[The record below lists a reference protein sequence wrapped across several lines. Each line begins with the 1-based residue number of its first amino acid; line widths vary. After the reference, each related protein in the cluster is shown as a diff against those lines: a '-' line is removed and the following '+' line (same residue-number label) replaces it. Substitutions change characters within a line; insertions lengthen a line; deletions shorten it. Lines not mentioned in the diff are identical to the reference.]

1 VHLRFN
7 LSTTRAGKAP
17 MASEIYS
24 RVSPDEVARRFR
36 DERVEPDLGPRG
48 ALRVRTQRRK
58 PLQAPEILAPSRP
71 SDAAKAPVGMLV
83 HLVSVGLVAATII
96 GVFFGTGFFLLV
108 SPASERITDRYPPH
122 VYGNGAEGGRQG
134 VLVSHLA
141 AVDVPPGS
149 PLSQR
154 PAVDEAVP
162 LAQSTAVQEF
172 PPARPNGDPP
182 VAASV
187 PEPAS
192 DSVPLPASPTPSANP
207 PPFVAEVAV
216 LPAGAKARPARDGH
230 YAHTHTAS
238 RHSRPTFHP
247 RRTKA

>member
-1 VHLRFN
+1 VLNPISVRGVR
-7 LSTTRAGKAP
+7 L
-17 MASEIYS
+17 E
-24 RVSPDEVARRFR
+24 
-36 DERVEPDLGPRG
+36 LGPKGGSLSKR
-48 ALRVRTQRRK
+48 QRYWPR
-58 PLQAPEILAPSRP
+58 
-71 SDAAKAPVGMLV
+71 AAAATPRRVGMLV

-96 GVFFGTGFFLLV
+96 GVFFGTGFFLLG

-122 VYGNGAEGGRQG
+122 VYGNGAERGRQA

-141 AVDVPPGS
+141 AVNVLPGS
-149 PLSQR
+149 PLNQR

-192 DSVPLPASPTPSANP
+192 DSVPPPASPTPSANP
-207 PPFVAEVAV
+207 PPFVAEVSV

>member
-1 VHLRFN
+1 
-7 LSTTRAGKAP
+7 

-24 RVSPDEVARRFR
+24 RVSPDDVARRFR

-48 ALRVRTQRRK
+48 APRVTTQRRK
-58 PLQAPEILAPSRP
+58 PLQAGEILAPSRRR
-71 SDAAKAPVGMLV
+71 DAAKAPVGMLV
-83 HLVSVGLVAATII
+83 HIVSVGLVAATII

-108 SPASERITDRYPPH
+108 SPGSERITDQYPPH
-122 VYGNGAEGGRQG
+122 VYGNGAERGRQA

-141 AVDVPPGS
+141 AVNVLPGS
-149 PLSQR
+149 PLNQR

-187 PEPAS
+187 PEQAS
-192 DSVPLPASPTPSANP
+192 DSVPPRRHRRTHLRSSRRSPYFLP
-207 PPFVAEVAV
+207 VR
-216 LPAGAKARPARDGH
+216 RPAQPATATMPTLTQHRNIRVPHSTRGVPRHNATAIALFWRDVH
-230 YAHTHTAS
+230 RS
-238 RHSRPTFHP
+238 
-247 RRTKA
+247 